1 MQHKAASLA
10 SAFSVFPS
18 DVFFFS
24 PTPPPNI
31 NEVPIE
37 QLGQQSV
44 PQLEFAAFSV
54 QV

>member
-1 MQHKAASLA
+1 MQHKAAYLA

-18 DVFFFS
+18 DVFFP